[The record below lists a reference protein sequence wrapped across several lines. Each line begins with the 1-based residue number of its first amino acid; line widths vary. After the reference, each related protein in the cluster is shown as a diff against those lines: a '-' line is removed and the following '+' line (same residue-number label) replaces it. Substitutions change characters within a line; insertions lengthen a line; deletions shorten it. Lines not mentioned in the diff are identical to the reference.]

1 MAALDLHCSAWA
13 FHCSG
18 FSCGAWASLPRG
30 IWDLSGLGT
39 EPEPPALASGFLT
52 SGPPKK
58 KVKVKVTQSRPTLCD
73 PMDYT
78 AHGTLQAR
86 NTGVGSLSL
95 LQAIF
100 PTQEL
105 NPGLPH
111 CRLIIYQLSHKG
123 GPRILEWVAY
133 PFSSG
138 SS

>member
-58 KVKVKVTQSRPTLCD
+58 KSESESHSVMS
-73 PMDYT
+73 Y
-78 AHGTLQAR
+78 
-86 NTGVGSLSL
+86 SL
-95 LQAIF
+95 
-100 PTQEL
+100 
-105 NPGLPH
+105 
-111 CRLIIYQLSHKG
+111 
-123 GPRILEWVAY
+123 
-133 PFSSG
+133 
-138 SS
+138 